1 MSETLKFVLN
11 AAAVVV
17 ITLVVVRLVFM
28 ESVLVQ
34 DNGMAPTLVY
44 GDEVLVWKD
53 ANVDMAD
60 VVVCEHPVRTGAQ
73 VISRA
78 IAFGG
83 HTVRTDVNG
92 TLYVDDD
99 RTTTQPQK
107 GMRFYDV
114 TRKKAWDMQVSLID
128 YFGRHSHACFMQ
140 RGDRFQLRTYT
151 VGKGAYLLGDNRS
164 ELGFDSRDFG
174 EVDPE
179 RCIGQVF
186 MRLRPSPSRGDDLEH
201 GYLEWIQ

>member
-1 MSETLKFVLN
+1 MSETIKFVLN

-17 ITLVVVRLVFM
+17 IALALVRLVFM
-28 ESVLVQ
+28 ETVLVQ

-44 GDEVLVWKD
+44 GDEVLVWKN
-53 ANVDMAD
+53 ARIDMAD

-78 IAFGG
+78 IAFAD
-83 HTVRTDVNG
+83 HTVRTDTNG
-92 TLYVDDD
+92 TLYVDKD
-99 RTTTQPQK
+99 RTTAQPQK

-114 TRKKAWDMQVSLID
+114 TRKKNWDMQVYLID
-128 YFGRHSHACFMQ
+128 YFGRHDHTYFIQ

-151 VGKGAYLLGDNRS
+151 VEKGVYLLGDNRS
-164 ELGFDSRDFG
+164 ELAFDSRDFG

-179 RCIGQVF
+179 RCLGQVF
-186 MRLRPSPSRGDDLEH
+186 MRLRPAPARDDDLAH
-201 GYLEWIQ
+201 GHLDWIK

>member
-1 MSETLKFVLN
+1 MSDTLKFVVN

-17 ITLVVVRLVFM
+17 IALVLMRLVFM
-28 ESVLVQ
+28 DTALVQ

-44 GDEVLVWKD
+44 GDEVLVWKN

-60 VVVCEHPVRTGAQ
+60 VVVCEHPVRTGAH

-78 IAFGG
+78 IAFEG

-92 TLYVDDD
+92 MLYVDGD
-99 RTTTQPQK
+99 RTTTQPQQ

-114 TRKKAWDMQVSLID
+114 TRKKAWDMQVFLID

-174 EVDPE
+174 EVDLDQ
-179 RCIGQVF
+179 CIGQVF
-186 MRLRPSPSRGDDLEH
+186 MRLRPAPSRGDDLEL
-201 GYLEWIQ
+201 GYLDWIR

>member
-1 MSETLKFVLN
+1 MSENLKFVLN

-17 ITLVVVRLVFM
+17 IALVLIRFVSM
-28 ESVLVQ
+28 ETVLVQ

-44 GDEVLVWKD
+44 GDEVLVWKN

-60 VVVCEHPVRTGAQ
+60 VVVCEHPVRTGGQ

-83 HTVRTDVNG
+83 HTIRTDING
-92 TLYVDDD
+92 MLFVDDD
-99 RTTTQPQK
+99 RTTTQPQT

-114 TRKKAWDMQVSLID
+114 TRKKLWDMQVFLID

-140 RGDRFQLRTYT
+140 RGDRFQLRSYT
-151 VGKGAYLLGDNRS
+151 VDKGVYLLGDNRS
-164 ELGFDSRDFG
+164 ESGFDSRDFG

-186 MRLRPSPSRGDDLEH
+186 MRLRPAPSRGDDLEL
-201 GYLEWIQ
+201 GYLEWIR